1 LSLMSPASSGNANF
15 NTTRWSL
22 VVAAAKSPSP
32 QTRAAL
38 EELCGSYWYAVYVFV
53 RRRGKQVEDA
63 RDLTQEFFARLLE
76 KDYLEAADRERGRF
90 RTFLLTAVSHFLSN
104 ERERACAQKRGGDV
118 ITLSLDFERGEER
131 YQQEPA
137 DQWTAEK
144 IFDRR
149 WALTLLDQAV
159 GLLKQDYAAV
169 GKGTLFEQL
178 KAFLTGDS
186 GAPTYEEAA
195 ARLEMSSGAVK
206 VAVHRLRQKYR
217 ESLRQLI
224 AQTVAVEE
232 DIESELH
239 VLLSA
244 LRGN

>member
-1 LSLMSPASSGNANF
+1 MSPASSRNANF
-15 NTTRWSL
+15 ATTRWSL

-32 QTRAAL
+32 QARAAL
-38 EELCGSYWYAVYVFV
+38 EVLCGSYWYAVYAFV
-53 RRRGKQVEDA
+53 RRRGDPVDDA

-118 ITLSLDFERGEER
+118 IKFSLDFERGEER

-137 DQWTAEK
+137 DHWTAEK

-159 GLLKQDYAAV
+159 ALLKQDYSDS

-178 KAFLTGDS
+178 KVFLTGDS
-186 GAPTYEEAA
+186 GAPAYEESA
-195 ARLEMSSGAVK
+195 ARLNMSPGAVK

-232 DIESELH
+232 DIESEVH

-244 LRGN
+244 LRGS

>member
-1 LSLMSPASSGNANF
+1 MPLSSGNANF

-32 QTRAAL
+32 QARAAL
-38 EELCGSYWYAVYVFV
+38 EELCGSYWYSVYVFV
-53 RRRGKQVEDA
+53 RRRGKQADDA

-76 KDYLEAADRERGRF
+76 KDYLESADRERGRF

-104 ERERACAQKRGGDV
+104 EQERACAQKRGGGQP
-118 ITLSLDFERGEER
+118 IFSLDFERGEER
-131 YQQEPA
+131 YQHEPA
-137 DQWTAEK
+137 DHWTAEK

-159 GLLKQDYAAV
+159 AALKQEFADSEKAA
-169 GKGTLFEQL
+169 LFAEL
-178 KAFLTGDS
+178 KVFLTGDS
-186 GAPTYEEAA
+186 GTLSYEVSAE
-195 ARLEMSSGAVK
+195 RLNMSPGAVK

-217 ESLRQLI
+217 ETLRQLV
-224 AQTVAVEE
+224 AQTVAGDE
-232 DIESELH
+232 DIEGELH

-244 LRGN
+244 LRGD

>member
-1 LSLMSPASSGNANF
+1 MSYANF
-15 NTTRWSL
+15 ATTRWSL

-32 QTRAAL
+32 QARTAL
-38 EELCGSYWYAVYVFV
+38 EELCGSYWYAVYAFI
-53 RRRGKQVEDA
+53 RRRGQQVDDA
-63 RDLTQEFFARLLE
+63 RDLTQEFFTRLLE
-76 KDYLEAADRERGRF
+76 KGYLEAADRERGRF

-104 ERERACAQKRGGDV
+104 ERERAYAQKRGGGAV
-118 ITLSLDFERGEER
+118 TLSLDFERGEER
-131 YQQEPA
+131 YQHEPA
-137 DQWTAEK
+137 DEWTAEK

-159 GLLKQDYAAV
+159 AVLKQDYAAS
-169 GKGTLFEQL
+169 GKVALFDEL
-178 KAFLTGDS
+178 KVFLTGDS
-186 GAPTYEEAA
+186 GIPAYEESAA
-195 ARLEMSSGAVK
+195 KLDMSPGAIK

-217 ESLRQLI
+217 QSLRQLI

-239 VLLSA
+239 ILLSA

>member
-1 LSLMSPASSGNANF
+1 MSPASSGHANF
-15 NTTRWSL
+15 ATTRWSL

-32 QTRAAL
+32 QARAAL
-38 EELCGSYWYAVYVFV
+38 EELCGSYWYAVYAFV
-53 RRRGKQVEDA
+53 RRRGAQVDDA

-104 ERERACAQKRGGDV
+104 ERARENAQKRGGDAT
-118 ITLSLDFERGEER
+118 TLSLDFERGEQR
-131 YQQEPA
+131 YLQEPA
-137 DQWTAEK
+137 DHWTAEK

-159 GLLKQDYAAV
+159 ALLKQDYAES
-169 GKGTLFEQL
+169 GKGALFGEL
-178 KAFLTGDS
+178 KVFLTGDS
-186 GAPTYEEAA
+186 GAPAYEASAA
-195 ARLEMSSGAVK
+195 KLEMSPGAVK

-224 AQTVAVEE
+224 AQTVAAED

-239 VLLSA
+239 VLLAA
-244 LRGN
+244 LRGT

>member
-1 LSLMSPASSGNANF
+1 MSPSSGNANF
-15 NTTRWSL
+15 ATTRWSL

-32 QTRAAL
+32 QARAAL
-38 EELCGSYWYAVYVFV
+38 EELCGNYWYAVYAFV
-53 RRRGKQVEDA
+53 RRRGKQVDDA
-63 RDLTQEFFARLLE
+63 RDLTQEFFMRLLE

-118 ITLSLDFERGEER
+118 VTLSLDFERGEER

-137 DQWTAEK
+137 DPWTPEK

-159 GLLKQDYAAV
+159 ALLKQDYAAS
-169 GKGTLFEQL
+169 GKGTQFEHL
-178 KAFLTGDS
+178 KVFLTGDS
-186 GAPTYEEAA
+186 GAPAYEESAA
-195 ARLEMSSGAVK
+195 KLEMSPGAVK

-224 AQTVAVEE
+224 AQTVAVEQ

-244 LRGN
+244 LRGS

>member
-1 LSLMSPASSGNANF
+1 M
-15 NTTRWSL
+15 
-22 VVAAAKSPSP
+22 VAAAKDSSPRA
-32 QTRAAL
+32 RAAL
-38 EELCGSYWYAVYVFV
+38 AELCGSYWYAVYAFV
-53 RRRGKQVEDA
+53 RRRGKQVDDA
-63 RDLTQEFFARLLE
+63 RDLTQEFFTRLLE
-76 KDYLEAADRERGRF
+76 RDYLEAADRERGRF

-104 ERERACAQKRGGDV
+104 ERARENSQKRGGDA

-137 DQWTAEK
+137 DPWTAEK

-159 GLLKQDYAAV
+159 ALLKHDYAAS
-169 GKGTLFEQL
+169 GKGPLFDQL
-178 KAFLTGDS
+178 KVFLTGDS
-186 GAPTYEEAA
+186 GAPAYEESTAK
-195 ARLEMSSGAVK
+195 LSMSAGAVK
-206 VAVHRLRQKYR
+206 VAVHRLRHKYR

-224 AQTVAVEE
+224 AQTVAVED

-239 VLLSA
+239 VLLAA